1 MSKARES
8 SDRRTYKS
16 PLRSSQRD
24 ATRRAIVSAAYE
36 LIRSSPESLT
46 VPAIAAR
53 AGVSVPTVNRHF
65 PSRQALHEGVVAHL
79 DALAE
84 VGPKPDLAPEDV
96 FGAGLGPLTRE
107 LFVRF
112 AAVGMPPGTHAAIS
126 ELRARVTIPRRRK
139 LTDDAIARVL
149 PTLREPHRTWLSDL
163 VVVVLSSSM
172 VGTMQSYLG
181 HPPEENARR
190 VEWMLATLFAEARRL
205 AEGAEPKSTRAAG
218 RAKRPTRASEKRRK
232 GTPRDAHRLARRG

>member
-1 MSKARES
+1 MAKAREI
-8 SDRRTYKS
+8 SDRRSYTS

-36 LIRSSPESLT
+36 LIRSSPDSLT
-46 VPAIAAR
+46 VAAIAAR
-53 AGVSVPTVNRHF
+53 ASVSVPTVNRHF
-65 PSRQALHEGVVAHL
+65 PSRQALLEGVVQHIDGLVEA
-79 DALAE
+79 
-84 VGPKPDLAPEDV
+84 GPKPEMSAEEF
-96 FGAGLGPLTRE
+96 FGEGLGKLTRE

-126 ELRARVTIPRRRK
+126 ELRTRVTIPRRRK

-181 HPPEENARR
+181 HPPAENAKR

-205 AEGAEPKSTRAAG
+205 AEGDETTSTRAAG

-232 GTPRDAHRLARRG
+232 GTPHDAHRLARRA